1 MDHRQQFDVDHLA
14 VVSVEDD
21 PPQVLEGRLDAA
33 DLDVVRR
40 YITLNK
46 QTILDHWQ
54 ERSDG
59 IELSRSLKPLP

>member
-59 IELSRSLKPLP
+59 IELSRALKPLP

>member
-1 MDHRQQFDVDHLA
+1 MDHRQQFDVDQLA

-40 YITLNK
+40 YIALNK
-46 QTILDHWQ
+46 QTILDHWL
-54 ERSDG
+54 ERTDG
-59 IELSRSLKPLP
+59 IELSRALKPLP